1 VILVRRSPRIDV
13 RAIRIAGLAAACCIS
28 CTSAEDPGDRP
39 VARAYQ
45 QVLHWSDLRQVIPL
59 DAAPEDSVA
68 LAKRFIDG
76 WIRQQVVMHVAEQ
89 NRSEDAPDMD
99 ALLEDYRRSLVIFNY
114 EQALVEQKLDTSVSA
129 AEIQAY
135 YESDQA
141 NFELKEDIVRAR
153 WFKVNEPEIRV
164 LRKMEERFLSG
175 DQTKMREVE
184 IWLAQRGVSIVDRT
198 ANWTSGSELRA
209 ELALPEGLDL
219 RTLTTGRQVT
229 KEVSAAWFLEV
240 VEHRNGTSPA
250 PIEMVEQDIRSV
262 LLNKRKLQ
270 LIATMRDEVYR
281 QAVENKDVEQYVP

>member
-1 VILVRRSPRIDV
+1 M
-13 RAIRIAGLAAACCIS
+13 
-28 CTSAEDPGDRP
+28 
-39 VARAYQ
+39 
-45 QVLHWSDLRQVIPL
+45 
-59 DAAPEDSVA
+59 
-68 LAKRFIDG
+68 AKRFIDG

>member
-1 VILVRRSPRIDV
+1 M
-13 RAIRIAGLAAACCIS
+13 
-28 CTSAEDPGDRP
+28 
-39 VARAYQ
+39 
-45 QVLHWSDLRQVIPL
+45 LHWSDLRQVIPL

-229 KEVSAAWFLEV
+229 KEGSAAWFLEV
-240 VEHRNGTSPA
+240 IEHRNGTSPA

-270 LIATMRDEVYR
+270 LIAAMRDEVYR
-281 QAVENKDVEQYVP
+281 QAMENKDVEQYVP